1 MNSLVALG
9 PHQELGLPIWSTRS
23 RTSKYEGGDECYDFL

>member
-1 MNSLVALG
+1 MNSLGALG